1 MLTNIFYCLNFC
13 GSHLDNH
20 GNNLNFAHLDQN
32 IGMDFNKIL
41 QKIER
46 EVSHLY
52 GTGAVANYIPALA
65 NVNPRKFGMAI
76 ATVDGQHYSIGDSG
90 ESFSI
95 QSISKLITLV
105 LYIRKNGLE
114 LGNRVGVEPS
124 GNPFNSLVQLEYE
137 KGIPRNPFIN
147 AGALVI
153 TDGILSL
160 YPEARSEIIRFIRKL
175 SNNDQIDFDYEIA
188 ASERNTGFRN
198 AALANFIKSYSNI
211 HNDVET
217 VLDAYYYQCSIRM
230 SCEDLAKSF
239 LFLAKGGRT
248 LDGERILGSRETKR
262 VNALMQT
269 CGTYDAVGDFA
280 FRVGI
285 PAKSGVGGGIVGVI
299 PKQMTV
305 AVWSPE
311 LNNQGNSVLGSKA
324 LELFTTYT
332 GISIF

>member
-1 MLTNIFYCLNFC
+1 
-13 GSHLDNH
+13 
-20 GNNLNFAHLDQN
+20 
-32 IGMDFNKIL
+32 MDFNKIL

-46 EVSHLY
+46 EVVQLY
-52 GTGAVANYIPALA
+52 GTGSVANYIPALA
-65 NVNPRKFGMAI
+65 TVNPHQFGMAV
-76 ATVDGQHYSIGDSG
+76 ATVDGQQYCIGNSAD
-90 ESFSI
+90 SFSI

-114 LGNRVGVEPS
+114 LGSRVGVEPS
-124 GNPFNSLVQLEYE
+124 GNPFNSLIQLEYE

-160 YPEARSEIIRFIRKL
+160 YPEARGEIIRFIRAL
-175 SNNDQIDFDYEIA
+175 SKNELIDFDYVTA

-198 AALANFIKSYSNI
+198 AALANLIKSYSNI

-217 VLDAYYYQCSIRM
+217 VLDTYFYQCSIRM

-239 LFLAKGGRT
+239 LFLARAGKAI
-248 LDGERILGSRETKR
+248 DGERILGSRETKR

-285 PAKSGVGGGIVGVI
+285 PAKSGVGGGIVAVI
-299 PKQMTV
+299 PKQMTI

-311 LNNQGNSVLGSKA
+311 LNQHGNSVLGTKA

>member
-1 MLTNIFYCLNFC
+1 MLTNTFYCLNFC

-20 GNNLNFAHLDQN
+20 GNNLNFAHLDQD

-76 ATVDGQHYSIGDSG
+76 ATVDGQYYSIGDSG

-269 CGTYDAVGDFA
+269 CGTYDAVGDCA

-299 PKQMTV
+299 PKQMSI